1 MARSVAFHTQPLVAE
16 PLAVPTTILMLDQA
30 TPATDAKGRT
40 PLLRTACSSILFR
53 SDFNWVFRLPAIASL
68 VDPMNCGT
76 TAQERMP
83 RTTTTMSGSTSVEA
97 ART

>member
-1 MARSVAFHTQPLVAE
+1 
-16 PLAVPTTILMLDQA
+16 
-30 TPATDAKGRT
+30 
-40 PLLRTACSSILFR
+40 
-53 SDFNWVFRLPAIASL
+53 LPAIASL